1 MTTYGALV
9 VEQRDGV
16 RVITVAARSRGLVRP
31 ERAVRVGLER
41 HGIDTEIALL
51 TPAEARELA
60 HLLLEVANAGEHG
73 PAG

>member
-31 ERAVRVGLER
+31 EPAVRVGLER

-73 PAG
+73 TTG